1 MGYEAPMSHKH
12 YFEALNRSIRDIL
25 AVRDRRNASLPFGGE
40 DNVTTCSSVFI
51 SAAIKGPESVFTI
64 CGGLGSLATPGN
76 QSPHPCMRRAWL
88 ACGSGNQSDP

>member
-25 AVRDRRNASLPFGGE
+25 AVHDRRNASLPFGGE

-51 SAAIKGPESVFTI
+51 SAVIKAPPQGHTTI
-64 CGGLGSLATPGN
+64 HAHRLQA
-76 QSPHPCMRRAWL
+76 RR
-88 ACGSGNQSDP
+88 